1 MIYPEGI
8 YHFDIAEQLQD
19 VTKKA
24 PPRPMLVFKGDPVSR
39 IVTEADGTEFE
50 EAIDRDPAYDRT
62 IRVIIDEA
70 DSQSLDYAIKKLRAA
85 GFTGDSIG
93 QLNLV
98 GQRVRVRCKHT
109 NGENG
114 KVFDNFDFDLPFTST
129 AKPLDTGMTRK
140 LDALF
145 GKRLKEGAAPKP
157 AATQQPAGPVR
168 KQLESTAPVQAP
180 RSNNDGIPF

>member
-1 MIYPEGI
+1 MIYPEGV
-8 YHFDIAEQLQD
+8 YQFDIAEQLQD

-24 PPRPMLVFKGDPVSR
+24 PPRPMLIFKGDPVSR
-39 IVTEADGTEFE
+39 IVVDADGTEFE

-70 DSQSLDYAIKKLRAA
+70 DPQSLDFAIKKLRAA
-85 GFTGDSIG
+85 GFTGSKIEE
-93 QLNLV
+93 LNLV

-109 NGENG
+109 NGDAG

-129 AKPLDTGMTRK
+129 ARPLDTSFTRK

-145 GKRLKEGAAPKP
+145 GKRLKDGAAPKP
-157 AATQQPAGPVR
+157 SASTQHAGPTR
-168 KQLESTAPVQAP
+168 RNLESAAPVQPP
-180 RSNNDGIPF
+180 RSNGDGIPF